1 MISYLQ
7 GKIIDSK
14 NSEITILTSGGVGYI
29 VFVTPTAMDSYK
41 IGQEV
46 SILIYMSVSEN
57 ALNLYGFSNNEEKV
71 LFKHLLSVSG
81 IGPKSALHLLSLGTV
96 QEIQSAII
104 NGDVDYLTKV
114 SGVGKRTAE
123 RIVVELKTKIGD
135 LEIMTGENTNG
146 ENLSDVIDG
155 LVTMGYSVQ
164 QAREAIKKINTDGK
178 SSEQLLREI
187 LQSIR

>member
-7 GKIIDSK
+7 GKIIDCK
-14 NSEITILTSGGVGYI
+14 NTEITILTSGGVGYI